1 MSFVNKI
8 QFFRTDPI
16 RPFISGHVA
25 NNMAAEV
32 IALLHGLL
40 SAPET
45 HTAQSWSEA
54 VQRVRKQE
62 AFLHW
67 NLSQGKIA
75 YILLDL

>member
-1 MSFVNKI
+1 
-8 QFFRTDPI
+8 
-16 RPFISGHVA
+16 
-25 NNMAAEV
+25 MAAEV

>member
-1 MSFVNKI
+1 
-8 QFFRTDPI
+8 
-16 RPFISGHVA
+16 
-25 NNMAAEV
+25 MAAEV

-67 NLSQGKIA
+67 NLSQGKIS